1 VRTNGQ
7 ASPKRGGCALEATS
21 TAEEEGQGGVAAA
34 YEGFLQLPQVVVML
48 VLWAVG
54 VVLLGLCVLVLYWVG
69 RVLW

>member
-1 VRTNGQ
+1 MHLRQ
-7 ASPKRGGCALEATS
+7 PAPQKKKDKE
-21 TAEEEGQGGVAAA
+21 GVAAA
-34 YEGFLQLPQVVVML
+34 YEGFLQLQQVVVML